1 MQPQGD
7 IKLLFCM
14 WGGGAEGGC
23 WEGTGDRLAGAAGLK
38 YHIGYDES
46 LLRKWH
52 YKFCLLFSL
61 FAQIPDAVKK
71 DRASYSFI
79 GLN

>member
-1 MQPQGD
+1 MG
-7 IKLLFCM
+7 
-14 WGGGAEGGC
+14 GGC

-38 YHIGYDES
+38 FPVGYDEY

-61 FAQIPDAVKK
+61 FAQIPDAVK
-71 DRASYSFI
+71 
-79 GLN
+79 